1 MNPLLARLIAGLA
14 LLLPLTSL
22 AADFSKQ
29 RVISLGGDVTEIVY
43 ALGAGDRLVA
53 RDTTSMFPE
62 IANDLPDVGYLRQ
75 LSLEGIL
82 SFKPDLV
89 LLSDAAR
96 PAPLAERLEAAGI
109 RVARIPYQQNL
120 AGVDLKVKAVA
131 KALNLEKEAQPL
143 LADLA
148 KQREQLTQLI
158 PFKQLK
164 GVFILSHAGMGAP
177 MVAGQGSSAD
187 SLMQLAGLNNAIKG
201 INGYRPISTEGIIAA
216 QPSTLILTQAGLAAL
231 GGKDKVWQLPGLQQ
245 TPAAKNKHLVVVD
258 DLAFLGF
265 GPRTAESVLALH
277 AALVELHSV
286 PKRAKTAAR
295 QLTP

>member
-1 MNPLLARLIAGLA
+1 MNQLLARLVAGLA

-43 ALGAGDRLVA
+43 ALGAGDRLIA
-53 RDTTSMFPE
+53 RDTTSRFPE

-109 RVARIPYQQNL
+109 KVARIPYQQDL
-120 AGVDLKVKAVA
+120 DGVDLKVNAVA
-131 KALNLEKEAQPL
+131 KALNLEKEAKPL

-148 KQREQLTQLI
+148 KQREQLTQLAA
-158 PFKQLK
+158 FKQLN

-187 SLMQLAGLNNAIKG
+187 SLMQLAGLNNAIQGIKG
-201 INGYRPISTEGIIAA
+201 YKPMSAEGIIAA
-216 QPSTLILTQAGLAAL
+216 QPSTLILTQAGLTAL
-231 GGKDKVWQLPGLQQ
+231 GGKEKVWQLPGLQQ
-245 TPAAKNKHLVVVD
+245 TPAAKNKQLVIVN

-265 GPRTAESVLALH
+265 GPRTAQAVLDLRTA
-277 AALVELHSV
+277 VE
-286 PKRAKTAAR
+286 
-295 QLTP
+295 QLGQ

>member
-1 MNPLLARLIAGLA
+1 MNQLLARLVAGLA

-43 ALGAGDRLVA
+43 ALGAGDRLIA

-109 RVARIPYQQNL
+109 KVARIPYQQDL
-120 AGVDLKVKAVA
+120 DGVDLKVNAVA
-131 KALNLEKEAQPL
+131 KALNLEKEAKPL
-143 LADLA
+143 LVDLA
-148 KQREQLTQLI
+148 KQREQLTQLAA
-158 PFKQLK
+158 FKHLK

-187 SLMQLAGLNNAIKG
+187 SLMQLAGLNNAIQGIKG
-201 INGYRPISTEGIIAA
+201 YKPISAEGIIAA
-216 QPSTLILTQAGLAAL
+216 QPNTLILTQAGLTAL
-231 GGKDKVWQLPGLQQ
+231 GGEDKVWQLPGLQQ
-245 TPAAKNKHLVVVD
+245 TPAAENKRLVVVN

-265 GPRTAESVLALH
+265 GPRTAQSVLDLRTA
-277 AALVELHSV
+277 VE
-286 PKRAKTAAR
+286 
-295 QLTP
+295 QLGQ

>member
-1 MNPLLARLIAGLA
+1 MNQLLARLIAGLA
-14 LLLPLTSL
+14 LLLPLTSF
-22 AADFSKQ
+22 ADQ
-29 RVISLGGDVTEIVY
+29 RIISLGGDVTEIVY
-43 ALGAGDRLVA
+43 ALGAGDLLVA

-62 IANDLPDVGYLRQ
+62 VVNDLPDVGYLRQ

-187 SLMQLAGLNNAIKG
+187 SLMQLAGLNNAIQG
-201 INGYRPISTEGIIAA
+201 VNGYRPISTEGIIAA

-265 GPRTAESVLALH
+265 GPRTAESVLELH

-286 PKRAKTAAR
+286 PKRANTAAR

>member
-1 MNPLLARLIAGLA
+1 MTQLFARLIAGLA
-14 LLLPLTSL
+14 LLLPLTSF
-22 AADFSKQ
+22 ADQ

-43 ALGAGDRLVA
+43 ALGAGDLLVA

-62 IANDLPDVGYLRQ
+62 SVNDLPDVGYLRQ

-109 RVARIPYQQNL
+109 KVARIPYEQTL
-120 AGVDLKVKAVA
+120 AGVELKIKAVA
-131 KALNLEKEAQPL
+131 KALALDKEGKAL
-143 LADLA
+143 LASLA
-148 KQREQLTQLI
+148 AQHQQLA
-158 PFKQLK
+158 QLK
-164 GVFILSHAGMGAP
+164 TLPHLSGIFILSHAGMGAP
-177 MVAGQGSSAD
+177 MVAGDGSSAD
-187 SLMQLAGLNNAIKG
+187 SLMQLAGLKNAIQG
-201 INGYRPISTEGIIAA
+201 VNGYRPISTEGLIAA
-216 QPSTLILTQAGLAAL
+216 QPSTLILTQAGLTAL
-231 GGKDKVWQLPGLQQ
+231 GGKEKVWQLPGLQQ
-245 TPAAKNKHLVVVD
+245 TPAAKNKQLVVVD

-277 AALVELHSV
+277 AALLELHSV
-286 PKRAKTAAR
+286 PRKVNTAAR

>member
-1 MNPLLARLIAGLA
+1 MTQLFARLVAGLA

-22 AADFSKQ
+22 ADQ

-43 ALGAGDRLVA
+43 ALGAGDLLVA

-62 IANDLPDVGYLRQ
+62 SVNDLPDVGYLRQ

-109 RVARIPYQQNL
+109 KVARIPYQQDL
-120 AGVDLKVKAVA
+120 DGVDLKVKAVS
-131 KALNLEKEAQPL
+131 KALNLEKEAKPL

-148 KQREQLTQLI
+148 KQREQLTKLI
-158 PFKQLK
+158 AFKQLN

-187 SLMQLAGLNNAIKG
+187 SLMQLAGLNNAIQG
-201 INGYRPISTEGIIAA
+201 ITGYKPISAEGLIAA
-216 QPSTLILTQAGLAAL
+216 QPTTLILTEAGLTAL
-231 GGKDKVWQLPGLQQ
+231 GGEAKVWQLPGLQQ
-245 TPAAKNKHLVVVD
+245 TPAAEHKRLVVVN

-265 GPRTAESVLALH
+265 GPRTAQSVLNLRTA
-277 AALVELHSV
+277 VEQL
-286 PKRAKTAAR
+286 R
-295 QLTP
+295 Q